1 MTPAARLSAAIEVL
15 ADIQSRRRPA
25 SDALKDWG
33 LAHRFAGSK
42 DRAAIASLTYDAL
55 RRQASAA
62 FIMGEETPRAIL
74 FGALMLQRGM
84 DAEALGALCD
94 GSRFAPAPLTDEERA
109 RLSSLIYPPR
119 RIMSAPM
126 RRTGSGHALRK
137 PMANRPWRKSPRCP
151 AARQSIF
158 ASTRS
163 RPCVTSSDRSLRIST
178 RSIPP
183 GHPSAC
189 VLTLARAEGAR
200 RSRRCRNSSKGSLRF
215 RMKAPSLSRRSV
227 GCRARHA
234 GD

>member
-74 FGALMLQRGM
+74 FGALALQRGM

-109 RLSSLIYPPR
+109 RLSRPDLSAAPDHVRADAPDWLWPRFAEAYGEQAVAEVTALSGRAPVDIRVNSLK
-119 RIMSAPM
+119 
-126 RRTGSGHALRK
+126 TLRDII
-137 PMANRPWRKSPRCP
+137 RPKLAHLNPVD
-151 AARQSIF
+151 
-158 ASTRS
+158 T
-163 RPCVTSSDRSLRIST
+163 
-178 RSIPP
+178 P

-215 RMKAPSLSRRSV
+215 RMKAPSLSRR
-227 GCRARHA
+227 CRASSPACR
-234 GD
+234 